1 MQKIIEGKKY
11 DTETATLIATY
22 EYSNQRDFNYCFEEL
37 FQTKKGVFFMYGE
50 GGPLSKYAE
59 EIGNNSVSGS
69 CEMYLVSEE
78 EAKEFAM
85 ANLDA
90 EDFEEIFGEVEEG
103 WF

>member
-22 EYSNQRDFNYCFEEL
+22 EYSNQRDFNYCLEEL
-37 FQTKKGVFFMYGE
+37 YQTKKGAFFMYGE
-50 GGPLSKYAE
+50 GGPLSKYAK
-59 EIGNNSVSGS
+59 EIGNNTTSGS
-69 CEMYLVSEE
+69 CEIYLVSEE

-85 ANLDA
+85 ENLGA

-103 WF
+103 

>member
-22 EYSNQRDFNYCFEEL
+22 EYSTQRDFNYCLEEL
-37 FQTKKGVFFMYGE
+37 YKTKKGAYFIYGE

-59 EIGNNSVSGS
+59 NIGNNSITGS
-69 CEMYLVSEE
+69 CDMYLVSEE
-78 EAKEFAM
+78 EAKEFALE
-85 ANLDA
+85 NLDA

-103 WF
+103 